1 MVKFNN
7 NIKYPGELVL
17 KKKTGAKS
25 MTNKNQSPSNNNLL
39 AIDLKIRWS
48 PSVYS
53 FTSFAQVGCE
63 LLLFFNNNSVLAPK
77 GYFLRL

>member
-39 AIDLKIRWS
+39 AIDLKIR
-48 PSVYS
+48 
-53 FTSFAQVGCE
+53 
-63 LLLFFNNNSVLAPK
+63 
-77 GYFLRL
+77 